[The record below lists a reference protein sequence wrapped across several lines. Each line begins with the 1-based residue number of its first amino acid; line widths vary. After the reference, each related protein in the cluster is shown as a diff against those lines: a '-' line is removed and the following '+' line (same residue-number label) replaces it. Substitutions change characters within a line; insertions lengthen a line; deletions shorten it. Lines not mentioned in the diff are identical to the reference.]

1 MNSEIEARV
10 ATEADL
16 DAIGETLGRAFEGD
30 PPWGWCFDGE
40 PRERKIAGL
49 GAVFR
54 FFAAAAL
61 EHGWVRIANDGA
73 AAALWIPPGVA
84 EMSAADEERFPGVVA
99 AACSPT
105 ATARVMTLMEAFEAN
120 HPHGAPHFY
129 LSLLGTH
136 PDHAGHG
143 IGMALVEAN
152 LAEID
157 ATGHPSYLEST
168 NPVNNA
174 RYERAGFRAQREVTL
189 VNGISATQMWRPPS

>member
-1 MNSEIEARV
+1 MSAEIEARV

-16 DAIGETLGRAFEGD
+16 DAIAETVGAAFEGD

-61 EHGWVRIANDGA
+61 EYGWVRIANDGEA
-73 AAALWIPPGVA
+73 AAIWIPPGVP
-84 EMSAADEERFPGVVA
+84 EMSAEDEERFPAAVA

-129 LSLLGTH
+129 LSILGTH
-136 PDHAGHG
+136 PAHAGKG
-143 IGMALVEAN
+143 IGMALLAAN

-157 ATGHPSYLEST
+157 AAGHPSYLEST

-189 VNGISATQMWRPPS
+189 VGGIPATQMWHEPA